1 MCTQKAPFKTEPLNN
16 AVFANSEARSHID
29 ASQNAQEH
37 KTILEPTQEKLLPQP
52 PSIFSNKSAFLRFL
66 LLFLIVSFLDM
77 LLFSKGVCYV

>member
-37 KTILEPTQEKLLPQP
+37 KTILEPTQEKKLLTQP
-52 PSIFSNKSAFLRFL
+52 P
-66 LLFLIVSFLDM
+66 VSSPISQPSKVLVVVFDC
-77 LLFSKGVCYV
+77 LFSRHVAVL